1 MSRMSQQFPEITDR
15 LRSFI
20 ESQHVFFVGTA
31 AREGKGNVSRKGL
44 DSLRVV
50 GPNRIVW
57 LNGTGSTNE
66 TAAHV
71 LDSPRMTLMFCSF
84 EKKPLILKIYGTAR
98 VMHRD
103 DAEWDDMLALF
114 PPMPGS
120 RNVFDMTVEMAM
132 TSCGFGVPLMEFQAE
147 RPTLT
152 DWATKKGEPA
162 LITYQEEKN
171 QISLDGFPTGLPVR

>member
-1 MSRMSQQFPEITDR
+1 MSQQFPEVTDR
-15 LRSFI
+15 LKSFI
-20 ESQHVFFVGTA
+20 EAQHVFFVGTA
-31 AREGKGNVSRKGL
+31 AREGKVNVSPKGL
-44 DSLRVV
+44 ESLRVV

-84 EKKPLILKIYGTAR
+84 ERKPLILKVYGTAR
-98 VMHRD
+98 VLHRD
-103 DAEWDDMLALF
+103 DEEWDDLLSLF
-114 PPMPGS
+114 PPLAGS

-147 RPTLT
+147 RETLT

-162 LITYQEEKN
+162 LITYQEKKN
-171 QISLDGFPTGLPVR
+171 QVSLDGFPTGLPVR